1 MKNKI
6 NSANFPP
13 LDILES
19 AGIKIEI
26 RSPRAIYIYLA
37 DHIYYI
43 DDSTREQFMACWHES
58 EQE

>member
-1 MKNKI
+1 MKNEI
-6 NSANFPP
+6 NSANFPA
-13 LDILES
+13 LAIIER

-37 DHIYYI
+37 DYIYYI
-43 DDSTREQFMACWHES
+43 DDSTGEQIMECWHES